1 MNIILI
7 GPPGVGKGTQA
18 KFLVEHFNIPQI
30 STGDMLR
37 ENVMR
42 GTVLGKKAKDSM
54 DSGQLVS
61 DDVILGMMQVRLMNN
76 DCTRGYILDGF
87 PRTIPQAEGLDD
99 LLNGLNQE
107 IDTVLILELDTSMIV
122 DRLSS
127 RRSCRNCGQVYNLLF
142 DPPESEGKCNSCN
155 GELYQ
160 RDDDLHETIIKRMG
174 VYAEQTK
181 PLIEFYSEQGKTKSI
196 NASGTIDEVWQKIRA
211 SL

>member
-42 GTVLGKKAKDSM
+42 GTELGKKAKDSM
-54 DSGQLVS
+54 DSGHLVS

-142 DPPESEGKCNSCN
+142 DPPDSEGKCNSCN

-160 RDDDLHETIIKRMG
+160 RDDDLPETIIKRMG

-181 PLIEFYSEQGKTKSI
+181 PLIEFYSKQGKTKSV
-196 NASGTIDEVWQKIRA
+196 NASGTIDEVWQKIHA
-211 SL
+211 AL

>member
-42 GTVLGKKAKDSM
+42 GTELGKKAKDSM
-54 DSGQLVS
+54 DIGQLVS

>member
-42 GTVLGKKAKDSM
+42 GTELGKKAKDSM

-107 IDTVLILELDTSMIV
+107 IDMVLILELDTSMIV

-142 DPPESEGKCNSCN
+142 DPPESGGKCNSCN

-160 RDDDLHETIIKRMG
+160 RDDDLPETIIKRMD

-181 PLIEFYSEQGKTKSI
+181 PLIEFYSKQGKTKSV

-211 SL
+211 TF